1 MGKEVTL
8 FKTEEK
14 RSLTDVAQLLRKL
27 ADRLDKGKVVLNQGD
42 KKLKLRLPQVVE
54 LEIEVEKETGKRGTE
69 MELEIEIKWKVD
81 ESGKP
86 KQKTPLIVD

>member
-8 FKTEEK
+8 FKSEEK
-14 RSLTDVAQLLRKL
+14 RSLGDVAQFLRKL
-27 ADRLDKGKVVLNQGD
+27 ADRLDQGKVVFNQGD
-42 KKLKLRLPQVVE
+42 KKVKLKLPQVVE

-69 MELEIEIKWKVD
+69 MEMEIEIKWKVD

-86 KQKTPLIVD
+86 KEKSPVILD